1 MRIGL
6 EFDEGNY
13 MIIGSGLLA
22 KAFLEYENNDRII
35 IFASGVSNSKEILRD
50 EFNREEKLLDFYLE
64 KYGKNKHFVYF
75 STCSIYD
82 TYFERSEY
90 TRHKIN
96 MEEIIIKKGLS
107 YNIFRLPQVL
117 GKNNKNQ
124 LIGFLYESIKME
136 KSFELFDIERN
147 IIDIQDVFI
156 LVDKILKENIFK
168 NEVINIANPKNIK
181 VLDLIDILEKMI
193 DKKAKYNI
201 VKKTGEFIIDIKN
214 IELIISDLDIFEKN
228 YVENRI
234 TKYYE

>member
-1 MRIGL
+1 
-6 EFDEGNY
+6 

-22 KAFLEYENNDRII
+22 KAFLDYENDDRII

-75 STCSIYD
+75 STCSVYD
-82 TYFERSEY
+82 TYFERNEY
-90 TRHKIN
+90 TTHKIN
-96 MEEIIIKKGLS
+96 MEKTVLDKAFS

-124 LIGFLYESIKME
+124 LIGFFYESIKME

-147 IIDIQDVFI
+147 IIDIKDVFI

-168 NEVINIANPKNIK
+168 NQIINIANPKNIK
-181 VLDLIDILEKMI
+181 VLDLVNILENII
-193 DKKAKYNI
+193 DKKAKYSI
-201 VKKTGEFIIDIKN
+201 VKKSGEFIIDVKN
-214 IELIISDLDIFEKN
+214 I
-228 YVENRI
+228 
-234 TKYYE
+234 